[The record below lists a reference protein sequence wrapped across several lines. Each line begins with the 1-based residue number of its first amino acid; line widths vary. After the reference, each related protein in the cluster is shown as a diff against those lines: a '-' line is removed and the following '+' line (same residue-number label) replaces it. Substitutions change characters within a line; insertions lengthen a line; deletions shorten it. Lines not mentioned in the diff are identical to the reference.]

1 MTDHQW
7 SDLAAPY
14 AFGALTPGER
24 TGFEAHLAECATC
37 RAEVQALRDVTGVLV
52 HAAPDATPSP
62 ALRERILREARNVR
76 PIGAR
81 PARAPRAPA
90 VPWLAAAACLVLALG
105 AGFGYLR
112 ERAARTETARV
123 LAAAADT
130 VAARDSLVA
139 TLLSPDV
146 GTAALAATGKPPSAR
161 LYWSPSRRRVVMAVF
176 DLAPAPAGRIYQ
188 LWAIAQGKPVSL
200 GIFNTSTNGRVTAA
214 LNVPAGLTFEV
225 TAVTEE
231 PAGGSPQPTQ
241 QPFLIGKVARGD

>member
-7 SDLAAPY
+7 LELAAPY
-14 AFGALTPGER
+14 TLGALTPDER
-24 TGFEAHLAECATC
+24 TGFETHLTECATC
-37 RAEVQALRDVTGVLV
+37 RAEVHALREVTGLLAY
-52 HAAPDATPSP
+52 AAADATPPP
-62 ALRERILREARNVR
+62 ALRERILRDARQVR
-76 PIGAR
+76 PIVAR
-81 PARAPRAPA
+81 SPRSSV

-105 AGFGYLR
+105 AGYGYLR
-112 ERAARTETARV
+112 ERAARDQARRA
-123 LAAAADT
+123 LAAAQDSI
-130 VAARDSLVA
+130 AARDSLVA

-161 LYWSPSRRRVVMAVF
+161 LYWSPSRHRVVMAVF
-176 DLAPAPAGRIYQ
+176 DLAPAPAGRTYQ

-200 GIFNTSTNGRVTAA
+200 GVFNTGANGRLTTA
-214 LNVPAGLTFEV
+214 LDVPAGLTFEV